1 MRPRASAWTRVLQ
14 GAVVLSVAVA
24 IGWTALHA
32 RSAETRST
40 LYIAL
45 GELRSRAAEV
55 QDVAAAA
62 ARGQVTDNFVRA
74 QASQLVARIAS
85 VRSELAKRQSE
96 RDASTAAAAR
106 PLAERLLVL
115 TEALAADGESASSP
129 SLREGLAAIV
139 TALIPLERRVRPT

>member
-1 MRPRASAWTRVLQ
+1 M
-14 GAVVLSVAVA
+14 
-24 IGWTALHA
+24 
-32 RSAETRST
+32 

-55 QDVAAAA
+55 QDVAACA

-74 QASQLVARIAS
+74 QAGQLVARIAS
-85 VRSELAKRQSE
+85 VRSALAKRQSE

-106 PLAERLLVL
+106 PVAERLLVL